1 MNSILYEYLYLW
13 ATRFP
18 NTDIPSREK
27 HISYVEE
34 ALKYIEANYSEAVT
48 IQDLANWLGL
58 ERTYLY
64 RLFKSMVGMSPQ
76 AYLLDVRIRQACTL
90 LTHSDLTI
98 TNVARSVGYEDS
110 LYFSR
115 LFRRKKGQTPSQY
128 RSTHQSPGSNA

>member
-1 MNSILYEYLYLW
+1 MQRCCNRPLWYL
-13 ATRFP
+13 
-18 NTDIPSREK
+18 
-27 HISYVEE
+27 ISYVEE

-76 AYLLDVRIRQACTL
+76 AYLLDVRIHQACTL

-98 TNVARSVGYEDS
+98 TNIARSVGYEDS

-115 LFRRKKGQTPSQY
+115 LFRRKKGQIPSQY
-128 RSTHQSPGSNA
+128 RSTHQSPG

>member
-1 MNSILYEYLYLW
+1 MQRCCNRPLWYL
-13 ATRFP
+13 
-18 NTDIPSREK
+18 
-27 HISYVEE
+27 ISYVEE

-90 LTHSDLTI
+90 LTHSNLTI
-98 TNVARSVGYEDS
+98 TNIARSVGYEDS

-128 RSTHQSPGSNA
+128 RSTHQSPESNA

>member
-1 MNSILYEYLYLW
+1 MQRCCNRPLWYL
-13 ATRFP
+13 
-18 NTDIPSREK
+18 
-27 HISYVEE
+27 ISYVEE
-34 ALKYIEANYSEAVT
+34 ALKYIEANYSEANYSEAVT

-98 TNVARSVGYEDS
+98 TNIARSVGYEDS

-115 LFRRKKGQTPSQY
+115 LFHRKKGQTPSQY
-128 RSTHQSPGSNA
+128 RLTHQSPG

>member
-1 MNSILYEYLYLW
+1 MQRCCNRPLWYL
-13 ATRFP
+13 
-18 NTDIPSREK
+18 
-27 HISYVEE
+27 ISYVEE

-98 TNVARSVGYEDS
+98 TNIACSVGYEDS

-115 LFRRKKGQTPSQY
+115 LFHRKKGQTPSQY
-128 RSTHQSPGSNA
+128 RLTHQSPG

>member
-1 MNSILYEYLYLW
+1 MWYL
-13 ATRFP
+13 
-18 NTDIPSREK
+18 
-27 HISYVEE
+27 ISYVEE

-64 RLFKSMVGMSPQ
+64 RLFKSMVGVSPQ
-76 AYLLDVRIRQACTL
+76 AYLLDVHIRQACTL

-98 TNVARSVGYEDS
+98 TNIARSVGYEDS

-128 RSTHQSPGSNA
+128 RLTHQSPG